1 MPRTRTRT
9 PAALGV
15 SIAVFNALLAVA
27 PALAQAEPE
36 ANGLPTIESKTE
48 GMRHLEGYFDLYWDE
63 PEGKLYLE
71 IHRWGTEFLHQ
82 VSLPTGLGSNP
93 VGLDRGQLGG
103 TYVLTAQRVGP
114 RVLLTEPNYGY
125 RALSEDPN
133 EVKAVREAFA
143 SSTHWGFKVIAETGD
158 RVLVDATDFFVRDA
172 HGVAQRLKQA
182 RQGTYRLDA
191 SRSVVYLPRT
201 RAFPENTEVEVSL
214 TFTSDEPGP
223 LVRQTAASGGA
234 VTFRQHHSL
243 VRLPDAGYRPR
254 EVDPRVGAFGI
265 SFHDYATPIDEPLV
279 VQWVA
284 RHRLE
289 KRDPAADRSEPVEPI
304 VYYLDPGVP
313 EPIRGALLEGAS
325 WWNQAFEA
333 AGFID
338 AFRVEMLPDGADP
351 MDLRYN
357 MIHWTHRSTRG
368 WSYGSTVVDPR
379 TGEILKGNVNLGSL
393 RLRQD
398 HLLGVGMGLVGAE
411 GGTGATRTAFT
422 DPGQEWF
429 GTCDMAAGPG
439 YGYLSALAANGNAV
453 QMALARVRQL
463 SAHEVG
469 HTLGLAHNFIAS
481 AYGRT
486 SVMDYPAPL
495 ARITGGGEIDLSDAY
510 AVGIGEYDKF
520 AITWLYSHF
529 GSSVDEAAALH
540 GIIRDG
546 LDRGIRFIS
555 DADARS
561 PGAAHP
567 LAHLWDNG
575 ADPIQALRTQIAV
588 RGIGLDRFGEESIR
602 SGQPLASLEGVL
614 VPLYLHHRYQTQ
626 AAVRS
631 VGGVDYNYA
640 VRGDGQ
646 RVMEV
651 VMPETQREALEAV
664 LETIDPD
671 FLALPESILALIP
684 PRSFGMPAQER
695 FASGTSPTFDPQ
707 AVAASA
713 AQHTAAL
720 ILQPQRMARLIDFHN
735 RNVAY
740 PGLEEVVDRL
750 LAVTWG
756 SALPADSYRAEVAR
770 TARRVVL
777 DRMISEAG
785 SGRNAASV
793 RAVLSARLDALA
805 ARLEADPGGAPETVL
820 AAEDIRRWQKRPY
833 NPEELS
839 LPSNLPPGDPIG
851 ADGGG
856 R

>member
-1 MPRTRTRT
+1 MVPRRVNTRIVGLATLVVLS
-9 PAALGV
+9 AALPD
-15 SIAVFNALLAVA
+15 A
-27 PALAQAEPE
+27 PALAQAEPDAE
-36 ANGLPTIESKTE
+36 AKGLPTIESKTE
-48 GMRHLEGYFDLYWDE
+48 GMRHLEGFFDVYWDE
-63 PEGKLYLE
+63 TEGKLYLE
-71 IHRWGTEFLHQ
+71 IDRWDTQFLHQ
-82 VSLPTGLGSNP
+82 ISLPTGLGSNP

-103 TYVLTAQRVGP
+103 TFVLTAQRVGP
-114 RVLLTEPNYGY
+114 RVLLTEPNYGF
-125 RALSEDPN
+125 RALSDDPN
-133 EVKAVREAFA
+133 EVRAVREAFA
-143 SSTHWGFKVIAETGD
+143 SSTHWGFKVVAETGE
-158 RVLVDATDFFVRDA
+158 RALVDATDFFVRDA

-182 RQGTYRLDA
+182 QQGTYRLDA
-191 SRSVVYLPRT
+191 SRSVVHLPRT
-201 RAFPENTEVEVSL
+201 RAFADNTEVEVSL

-223 LVRQTAASGGA
+223 LVRRTAASGQA
-234 VTFRQHHSL
+234 VTLRQHHSL
-243 VRLPDAGYRPR
+243 VRLPDDAYQPR

-284 RHRLE
+284 RHRL
-289 KRDPAADRSEPVEPI
+289 KRRDPTTARSEPVEPI

-398 HLLGVGMGLVGAE
+398 HLLGVGMGLVGPDGSAD
-411 GGTGATRTAFT
+411 AARASSSR
-422 DPGQEWF
+422 PEWF
-429 GTCDMAAGPG
+429 GTCDMAAGPD
-439 YGYLSALAANGNAV
+439 YGYLASVAANGDAV
-453 QMALARVRQL
+453 ELALARVRQL

-481 AYGRT
+481 TQDRA

-495 ARITGGGEIDLSDAY
+495 ARVTGEGEIDLSQAY
-510 AVGIGEYDKF
+510 DVGIGEYDKF
-520 AITWLYSHF
+520 AITWLYSDVEP
-529 GSSVDEAAALH
+529 GREVSAVLD

-546 LDRGIRFIS
+546 LDRNIRFIS

-575 ADPIQALRTQIAV
+575 ADPIEALRTQIAV
-588 RGIGLDRFGEESIR
+588 RAIGLDRFGEESIR
-602 SGQPLASLEGVL
+602 VGQPLASLEGVL
-614 VPLYLHHRYQTQ
+614 VPLYLHHRYQTE

-631 VGGVDYNYA
+631 VGGADYNYA

-646 RVMEV
+646 SVLQIV
-651 VMPETQREALEAV
+651 PPAAQREALETV
-664 LETIDPD
+664 LETIDPE

-684 PRSFGMPAQER
+684 PRSFGMPAQES
-695 FASGTSPTFDPQ
+695 FASGTSPTFDPH

-713 AQHTAAL
+713 AGYTVGM

-735 RNVAY
+735 RDAAY
-740 PGLEEVVDRL
+740 PALEEVVDRL

-756 SALPADSYRAEVAR
+756 SALPADSYRAAVAR
-770 TARRVVL
+770 TVRRVVL
-777 DRMISEAG
+777 DRMIGEAG
-785 SGRNAASV
+785 SRRNTSGV
-793 RAVLSARLDALA
+793 RAVLASRLDALA
-805 ARLEADPGGAPETVL
+805 ARLEVDASGSPETAL
-820 AAEDIRRWQKRPY
+820 AATDIRRWQKRPY
-833 NPEELS
+833 DPQEVS
-839 LPSNLPPGDPIG
+839 GPSDLPPGSPIG
-851 ADGGG
+851 EGGGG